1 MSGFHVPGHHVA
13 APPRSPQLSDAAS
26 FVATVKTQAPESY
39 ATFLDVLNQY
49 QTGQLDVIAVQVRME
64 LMFARHTHLV
74 VGFREFLPENTERVS
89 YWTVQ
94 THRHLATEVKA
105 WVLNL
110 LLCAQR
116 FFARSAQHASQ
127 AVRAV
132 PPLSSALWR
141 NILMGLKFSDF
152 CWNTP
157 PPRGK
162 PQQKLKVSDALNY
175 IDLVR
180 TTFADDPS
188 VYNSFLDAMRDFKQ
202 SLIDTPGV
210 IRAVG
215 VLFKGRED
223 LISGFKIFLPPG
235 WLMYPRETRCLVPTL
250 FRLMPLPSTACFF
263 KVFQP
268 HPCLLFPRV
277 EASLPRRAVVKRKG
291 VRGHGAA
298 CRSPQRDSG
307 DHSTGKAASVLANRN
322 VVHDSG
328 MGVSR
333 GHGVGQAS
341 RCSHG
346 CGCRPCSYRC
356 PAVGLQ
362 SHAIP
367 DSVFEYPQHISLIFD
382 LS

>member
-235 WLMYPRETRCLVPTL
+235 WLMYPRETRCLGGSELTTASCRQKERSSWSRCCLSLATTRQWRPQHRESR
-250 FRLMPLPSTACFF
+250 FRTCQSKCGSRFWNGCVKRTWSGAGQPMFPWMWMSSLLLPLPCSRAA
-263 KVFQP
+263 KSRN
-268 HPCLLFPRV
+268 PRF
-277 EASLPRRAVVKRKG
+277 G
-291 VRGHGAA
+291 
-298 CRSPQRDSG
+298 
-307 DHSTGKAASVLANRN
+307 
-322 VVHDSG
+322 
-328 MGVSR
+328 
-333 GHGVGQAS
+333 
-341 RCSHG
+341 
-346 CGCRPCSYRC
+346 
-356 PAVGLQ
+356 
-362 SHAIP
+362 
-367 DSVFEYPQHISLIFD
+367 F
-382 LS
+382 